1 MIINL
6 AAEMEKLIQVKPVKT
21 VLKMSEHVLLFV
33 GTEKENQLKIVQ
45 TAQKTFLSVLR
56 TLAEMEESIQE
67 KFVMIENKT
76 EKIKDVLSLVLLPI
90 HLLPSVEMA
99 KLIQGRLVSLA
110 KQTSK
115 NSVLFLL
122 TKISVEMGKLIKGK
136 PVKTVLKIS
145 KDASLFAEMES

>member
-1 MIINL
+1 
-6 AAEMEKLIQVKPVKT
+6 MEKLILGKPVKT
-21 VLKMSEHVLLFV
+21 VLKMSEDVLLFV
-33 GTEKENQLKIVQ
+33 GTEKESLLKTVQ
-45 TAQKTFLSVLR
+45 TVLKMFLFVLHI
-56 TLAEMEESIQE
+56 LAEMGKSIQE

-76 EKIKDVLSLVLLPI
+76 EKIKNVLSLVLLPI
-90 HLLPSVEMA
+90 HLLPSVEMG

-122 TKISVEMGKLIKGK
+122 TKISVEMGKLIQGK
-136 PVKTVLKIS
+136 PVKTVLKMS

>member
-1 MIINL
+1 MTCL
-6 AAEMEKLIQVKPVKT
+6 VEMGKLIQVKLASLVLKTSENVLLFVETEKESQLKTVQT
-21 VLKMSEHVLLFV
+21 VLKMFLFV
-33 GTEKENQLKIVQ
+33 LHI
-45 TAQKTFLSVLR
+45 
-56 TLAEMEESIQE
+56 LAEMGKSIQE

-76 EKIKDVLSLVLLPI
+76 EKIKDVRSLVLLPI
-90 HLLPSVEMA
+90 HLLPSVEMG

-136 PVKTVLKIS
+136 TVKPVLKMY

>member
-1 MIINL
+1 
-6 AAEMEKLIQVKPVKT
+6 MEKLILGKPVKP
-21 VLKMSEHVLLFV
+21 VLKMSENVLLFV
-33 GTEKENQLKIVQ
+33 GTEKESLLKTVQ
-45 TAQKTFLSVLR
+45 TVLKMFLFVLHI
-56 TLAEMEESIQE
+56 LAEMGKSIQE

-76 EKIKDVLSLVLLPI
+76 EKIKNVLSLVLLPI
-90 HLLPSVEMA
+90 HLLPSVEMG

-122 TKISVEMGKLIKGK
+122 TKISVEMGKLIQVK
-136 PVKTVLKIS
+136 PVQTALKMS

>member
-1 MIINL
+1 
-6 AAEMEKLIQVKPVKT
+6 MEKLILGKPVKP
-21 VLKMSEHVLLFV
+21 VLKMSENVLLFV
-33 GTEKENQLKIVQ
+33 GTEKESLLKTVQ
-45 TAQKTFLSVLR
+45 TVLKMFLFVLHI
-56 TLAEMEESIQE
+56 LAEMGKSIQE

-76 EKIKDVLSLVLLPI
+76 EKIKNVLSLVLLPI
-90 HLLPSVEMA
+90 HLLPSVEMG

-122 TKISVEMGKLIKGK
+122 TKISVEMEKLIQVK
-136 PVKTVLKIS
+136 PVQTALKMS

>member
-1 MIINL
+1 MG
-6 AAEMEKLIQVKPVKT
+6 KLIQGKPVKPVLKMLENVLLFVETEKESQLKTVQT
-21 VLKMSEHVLLFV
+21 VLKMFLFV
-33 GTEKENQLKIVQ
+33 LHI
-45 TAQKTFLSVLR
+45 
-56 TLAEMEESIQE
+56 LAEMGKLIQE

-76 EKIKDVLSLVLLPI
+76 EKIKDVRSLVLLPI
-90 HLLPSVEMA
+90 HLLPSVEMG

-122 TKISVEMGKLIKGK
+122 TKISVEMGKLIQVK

>member
-1 MIINL
+1 MTSL
-6 AAEMEKLIQVKPVKT
+6 VEMGKLIQVKTVKPVLKMLENVLLFVETEKESQLKTVQT
-21 VLKMSEHVLLFV
+21 VLKMFLFV
-33 GTEKENQLKIVQ
+33 LHI
-45 TAQKTFLSVLR
+45 
-56 TLAEMEESIQE
+56 LAEMGKSIQE

-76 EKIKDVLSLVLLPI
+76 EKIKNVRSLVLLPI
-90 HLLPSVEMA
+90 HLLPSVEMG

-122 TKISVEMGKLIKGK
+122 TKISVEMGKLIQGK
-136 PVKTVLKIS
+136 PVKPVLKMY

>member
-1 MIINL
+1 METEKENL
-6 AAEMEKLIQVKPVKT
+6 RKTVQT
-21 VLKMSEHVLLFV
+21 VLKM
-33 GTEKENQLKIVQ
+33 
-45 TAQKTFLSVLR
+45 FLSVLHI
-56 TLAEMEESIQE
+56 LAEMGNSIQE

-76 EKIKDVLSLVLLPI
+76 EKIKDVRSLVLLPI
-90 HLLPSVEMA
+90 HLLPSVEMG

-122 TKISVEMGKLIKGK
+122 TKISVEMGKLIQGK
-136 PVKTVLKIS
+136 PVKTVLKMS

>member
-1 MIINL
+1 MTCL
-6 AAEMEKLIQVKPVKT
+6 VEMGKLIQGKTVKPV
-21 VLKMSEHVLLFV
+21 LKMLENVLLFV
-33 GTEKENQLKIVQ
+33 GTEKENLRKTVQ
-45 TAQKTFLSVLR
+45 TVLKMFLFVLHI
-56 TLAEMEESIQE
+56 LAEMGKSIQE

-76 EKIKDVLSLVLLPI
+76 EKIKNVRSLVLLPI
-90 HLLPSVEMA
+90 HLLPSVEMG

-122 TKISVEMGKLIKGK
+122 TKISVEMGKLIQVK
-136 PVKTVLKIS
+136 PVKTVLKMY

>member
-1 MIINL
+1 MG
-6 AAEMEKLIQVKPVKT
+6 KLIQVKLASLVLKTSENVLLFVETEKESQLKTVQT
-21 VLKMSEHVLLFV
+21 VLKMFLFV
-33 GTEKENQLKIVQ
+33 LHI
-45 TAQKTFLSVLR
+45 
-56 TLAEMEESIQE
+56 LAEMGKSIQE

-76 EKIKDVLSLVLLPI
+76 EKIKDVRSLVLLPI
-90 HLLPSVEMA
+90 HLLPSVEMG

-136 PVKTVLKIS
+136 TVKPVLKMY